1 MLLLLTASYSAK
13 VLGFA
18 GKKSGFMGIP
28 RGLLALQ
35 YIFFSP
41 KPVFSLLRLALGS
54 TAIKQISSAL
64 VPASDTCSFC
74 VRGTAATVTAAGDR
88 RAREEA
94 EQEQVKHA
102 RCCGHRVPSSPLNY
116 GTEVAT

>member
-35 YIFFSP
+35 YIFFFP
-41 KPVFSLLRLALGS
+41 
-54 TAIKQISSAL
+54 
-64 VPASDTCSFC
+64 
-74 VRGTAATVTAAGDR
+74 
-88 RAREEA
+88 
-94 EQEQVKHA
+94 
-102 RCCGHRVPSSPLNY
+102 
-116 GTEVAT
+116 